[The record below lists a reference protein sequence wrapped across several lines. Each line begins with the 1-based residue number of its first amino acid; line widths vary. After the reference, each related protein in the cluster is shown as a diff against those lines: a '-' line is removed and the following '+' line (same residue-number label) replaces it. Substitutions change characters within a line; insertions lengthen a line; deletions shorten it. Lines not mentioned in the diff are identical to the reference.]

1 MFSFKLLKQ
10 DKKTGARLG
19 EITTAHGKVKTPVF
33 MPVGTKA
40 TVKTITPEELEEI
53 GTEIVLGNAYH
64 LYFRPGVD
72 LIQKAGS
79 LHKFMHWDGPI
90 LTDSGGYQIFSL
102 SRTVKIN
109 DEGVEF
115 RSIIDG
121 SLHFLTPEKV
131 IDIQQALGADI
142 IMVLDQCTP
151 YPAKKD
157 FVEQATRRTS
167 EWAERSKK
175 YHQQK
180 DQALFGIVQG
190 GHFKDLRAL
199 STKKIVELDFPG
211 YAIGGLSVGE
221 PHDLMLETLEAT
233 VKHLPADKPRYLMGV
248 GDAPNILE
256 AIRLGVD
263 MFDSALPTRVARGGA
278 AYTSQGKL
286 TIRNAKYQNDL
297 EKLDPA
303 CDCYACRNYSRA
315 YIRHLYLSNEIL
327 AHRLLTWH
335 NLYFLIDLI
344 RKARQAIEKDSFDRF
359 RHDFLQGYKNE
370 TELSEEG

>member
-1 MFSFKLLKQ
+1 MFTFKLIKQ
-10 DKKTGARLG
+10 DEKTGARLG
-19 EITTAHGKVKTPVF
+19 KITTARGTIKTPVF

-40 TVKTITPEELEEI
+40 TVKAMTSEELKEL

-64 LYFRPGVD
+64 LFLRPGVD
-72 LIQKAGS
+72 LIEKAGG
-79 LHKFMHWDGPI
+79 LHRFMHWDGPI

-121 SLHFLTPEKV
+121 SLHFLTPEDV
-131 IDIQQALGADI
+131 VDIENKLGADI

-157 FVEQATRRTS
+157 VVEQAVTRTY
-167 EWAERSKK
+167 EWARRSKK
-175 YHQQK
+175 HHRQK
-180 DQALFGIVQG
+180 DQVLFGIVQG
-190 GHFKDLRAL
+190 GTYQDLRRL
-199 STKKIVELDFPG
+199 SAEQIVGLDFPG

-221 PHDLMLETLEAT
+221 SHELMLETLEAT
-233 VKHLPADKPRYLMGV
+233 VSHLPPDKPRYLMGV
-248 GDAPNILE
+248 GDAPNMLE
-256 AIRLGVD
+256 AIGLGVD

-278 AYTSQGKL
+278 AYTARGKL
-286 TIRNAKYQNDL
+286 TIRNARYQSDL
-297 EKLDPA
+297 KPLDEK
-303 CDCYACRNYSRA
+303 CSCYVCQNYSRA

-335 NLYFLIDLI
+335 NLYFLLDLI
-344 RKARQAIEKDSFDRF
+344 KNVRQAIQTDSFPRF
-359 RHDFLQGYKNE
+359 CRDFLWGYKNE
-370 TELSEEG
+370 TEVSEEK